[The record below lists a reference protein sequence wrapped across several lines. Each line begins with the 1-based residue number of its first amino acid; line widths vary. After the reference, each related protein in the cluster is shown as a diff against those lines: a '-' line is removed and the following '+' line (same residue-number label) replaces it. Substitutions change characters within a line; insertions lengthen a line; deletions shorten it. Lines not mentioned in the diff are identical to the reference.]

1 MVNIRDVPGFVWAVV
16 LSAIFAGVGALVLN
30 EFRATLTTGTQTDI
44 IDNGTEGIA
53 NIIEQFPVVGTIVG
67 VSVIVGVV
75 VLLFVAFRGRETF

>member
-16 LSAIFAGVGALVLN
+16 LSAIFGGVGALVLS
-30 EFRATLTTGTQTDI
+30 EFRNTLSAGTQQDI

-53 NIIEQFPVVGTIVG
+53 NIMEQFPTVGTIVG

-75 VLLFVAFRGRETF
+75 VLLFTAFRGNDTF

>member
-16 LSAIFAGVGALVLN
+16 LSAIFAGVGALVLA
-30 EFRATLTTGTQTDI
+30 EFRTTLTTGTQTDI

-53 NIIEQFPVVGTIVG
+53 NIMEQFPTVGTIVG

-75 VLLFVAFRGRETF
+75 VLLFVAFRSRDTF